1 MLVMESVING
11 RQVRLNLRSGE
22 IFMQFRNTG
31 IWKVKTPYRSGQYLQ
46 MRIGNKMYQ
55 QHRVIY
61 KIWNPDWNI
70 EDGSI
75 KNNSID
81 HINGTKTDDH
91 IANLRNV
98 THQQNH
104 CNRTRAKGYYWS
116 QKMKK
121 WHAQIRL
128 NGKSVHLGLYD
139 LEADARNAYLEAK
152 KLYHIIT
159 E

>member
-1 MLVMESVING
+1 MLVMNSIINN

-22 IFMQFRNTG
+22 IFMQFRNTEK
-31 IWKVKTPYRSGQYLQ
+31 WKVKPPYRSGQYLQ

-61 KIWNPDWNI
+61 KIWNPDWDI
-70 EDGSI
+70 DDGSI

-81 HINGTKTDDH
+81 HKNGNTTDNR

-104 CNRTRAKGYYWS
+104 CNRTRAKGYSWNK
-116 QKMKK
+116 QAKK
-121 WHAQIRL
+121 WHAEIKL
-128 NGKSVHLGLYD
+128 NHKKIYLGCYD
-139 LEADARNAYLEAK
+139 LEEDARNAYLEAK
-152 KLYHIIT
+152 KIYHIIT